1 MKWLK
6 TYNLFTESKGESE
19 VVDWIKD
26 SLLELVDSGYIVE
39 VRPFSV
45 DGGSYTNPVS
55 FPGLAISI
63 QSDKWGKMLPI
74 TIGDNLLTIDS
85 YLRELGWQGYNSY
98 DWDNPYSQSRYQ
110 VRVKAS
116 LKGIE
121 NKFETELS
129 QFVKMLDRFQVNA
142 PFDTIQVSYFR
153 PKEG

>member
-45 DGGSYTNPVS
+45 DSGSYTNPVS

-63 QSDKWGKMLPI
+63 QSDKLGKMLPI

-121 NKFETELS
+121 NKFERELS

-142 PFDTIQVSYFR
+142 PFDTIQVNYFR
-153 PKEG
+153 PKES